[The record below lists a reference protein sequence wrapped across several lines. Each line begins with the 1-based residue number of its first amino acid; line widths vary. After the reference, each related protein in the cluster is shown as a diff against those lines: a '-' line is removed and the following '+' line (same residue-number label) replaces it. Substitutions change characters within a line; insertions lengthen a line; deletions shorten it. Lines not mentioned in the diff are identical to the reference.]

1 MPLGIRF
8 AVCDD
13 PAALPFEDG
22 AFDLILN
29 RHGAYDPKE
38 LFRLLRPGGVFL
50 TQQVGADNDRDL
62 VRRVLPGLPK
72 PFPAQTLACQRPA
85 FEQAGFALLHTGECH
100 RPIRFFDVGA
110 FVWFAHVIEWEF
122 AGFSVDRCFEALL
135 GMQRELEQ
143 TGAVTGT
150 THRFLLA
157 AQKPPLPGPGKFP
170 QTPEGKAPGGPKA

>member
-1 MPLGIRF
+1 MFI
-8 AVCDD
+8 
-13 PAALPFEDG
+13 
-22 AFDLILN
+22 
-29 RHGAYDPKE
+29 
-38 LFRLLRPGGVFL
+38 

-85 FEQAGFALLHTGECH
+85 FEQAGFVLLHTGECH

-122 AGFSVDRCFEALL
+122 AGFSVDRCLEALL

-157 AQKPPLPGPGKFP
+157 AQKPPLPGPVKSP
-170 QTPEGKAPGGPKA
+170 QAPEGKALDGPKA